1 MGILTKESCEKC
13 DADCI
18 VTAVVLGM
26 AKEAGKGLQVVV
38 EGKDDLPRLQ
48 KALAKVNGA
57 LKAVG
62 RAAVTAAIAPP
73 WKAGEFITGG
83 LKIHPVDDTMKKFI
97 SNDGKDMPQYLGRGA
112 YTGMVLV
119 KGAAGKDELKYWGST
134 FEVDVKK
141 GPRKLGQR
149 LPMPLANM
157 HKQSDGASAIKGY
170 VHGMIQAMYVGSKLT
185 RAQAKTLELAA
196 GTETLKLASCIAC
209 TTFMLANN
217 VQPSGIH
224 LGAANSWVPVDP
236 ANAWAMAEMQGDQC
250 DESLKRK
257 DLDKDVVR
265 MNKAWVD
272 KVGVWMCSGAT
283 LDKSLVTD
291 KDLSEKAVC
300 KGHEGK
306 WNHQKSWEKL
316 QAFAKN
322 PGPAHADTFL
332 DALGYH
338 YSDTARILDT
348 LG

>member
-26 AKEAGKGLQVVV
+26 AKESGKGLQIVV
-38 EGKDDLPRLQ
+38 EEEKDLARLQ
-48 KALAKVNGA
+48 QALAKVNDA

-62 RAAVTAAIAPP
+62 RAAVQAGVAPA
-73 WKAGEFITGG
+73 WKTGEFITGG
-83 LKIHPVDDTMKKFI
+83 LKIHPVDGTMQKFVD
-97 SNDGKDMPQYLGRGA
+97 NEGKDMPQYLGRGA

-119 KGAAGKDELKYWGST
+119 KGKTGKDELKYWGST

-149 LPMPLANM
+149 LPKDARM
-157 HKQSDGASAIKGY
+157 HKQSDGDGALKGY
-170 VHGMIQAMYVGSKLT
+170 VHGMIQACYVAAKLT
-185 RAQAKTLELAA
+185 PAQAKTLELAA
-196 GTETLKLASCIAC
+196 GAQTRKLASCIAC
-209 TTFMLANN
+209 TTFMLAVNR
-217 VQPSGIH
+217 QPSGIH

-236 ANAWAMAEMQGDQC
+236 TNAWAVAELQGDQC
-250 DESLKRK
+250 DESLKHK
-257 DLDKDVVR
+257 DITADITRL
-265 MNKAWVD
+265 NKLWVD
-272 KVGVWMCSGAT
+272 KVGVWMCAGAA
-283 LDKSLVTD
+283 LDKSKVTD
-291 KDLSEKAVC
+291 KDLSEKKVC
-300 KGHEGK
+300 KDHEGK

-338 YSDTARILDT
+338 YSDTARLLET